1 VNRGAGF
8 WFGQAWR
15 HTVCREEKDDAMK
28 ISIDLTREQAT
39 ALLTFLRR
47 IEKEAERTTLDPSE
61 VKLYVEASE
70 RLRVA
75 LRDVVEP
82 SWRK

>member
-1 VNRGAGF
+1 MEQTRRYA
-8 WFGQAWR
+8 
-15 HTVCREEKDDAMK
+15 VCREEKGDAMK

-39 ALLTFLRR
+39 ALLTFLWR
-47 IEKEAERTTLDPSE
+47 IGNEAVRTTLDASE
-61 VKLYVEASE
+61 VKPCVEATG

-82 SWRK
+82 GWRK